1 MTPVPEDASQAV
13 KTTSVDLTVAVVCAE
28 NAQRANYVFPMHRG
42 LQNAK
47 KSKIHTPA
55 TEYVAL
61 TQGLAG
67 VILPALKLA
76 IVAKMFATS
85 APKTTK
91 R

>member
-1 MTPVPEDASQAV
+1 MTLVPENASQAV
-13 KTTSVDLTVAVVCAE
+13 KTTSVDLTVAVVYAE

-42 LQNAK
+42 SQNAK

-55 TEYVAL
+55 TECVAL

-67 VILPALKLA
+67 VILPALRLA